1 MKYFLTTAAL
11 ALVLSS
17 SAAMSEPKRPM
28 TVAELDEGMTKHG
41 CKQHLYSDED
51 QATLLI
57 TCAQN
62 VVVHDKNLRTWFFLT
77 ILQTPGSTAIKNMQP
92 RYS

>member
-17 SAAMSEPKRPM
+17 SG
-28 TVAELDEGMTKHG
+28 TVAPAKAGDGLGIG
-41 CKQHLYSDED
+41 LGILGGVIAGGIIQ
-51 QATLLI
+51 QQQGLLI